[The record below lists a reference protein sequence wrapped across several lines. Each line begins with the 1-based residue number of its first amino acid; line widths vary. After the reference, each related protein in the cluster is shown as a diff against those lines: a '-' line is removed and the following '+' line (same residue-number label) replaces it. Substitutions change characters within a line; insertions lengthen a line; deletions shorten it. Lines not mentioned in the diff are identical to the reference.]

1 MEISVKYF
9 ASLREIMGTAA
20 ITLEVDE
27 STSVDHLWHKLA
39 SSSQVE
45 MDNVMMTVNH
55 EYVKAG
61 HQLQAG
67 DEVAFFPPVTGG

>member
-1 MEISVKYF
+1 
-9 ASLREIMGTAA
+9 MGTAA